1 MIEINL
7 TFRRKD
13 ANKHNNRTPKNFP
26 IHQPIYTEANK
37 NLSYQ
42 LTLRLLAAK
51 PTLQTVTTSA
61 WLAADSE
68 MKGWRFYLIWLLV
81 NEDRSCLVTGRVS
94 LVQPLY
100 KQTLSSRRFPERA
113 VQEHLSSQTYMP
125 NTRRYTNICI
135 WPQWLDVLQGSSQC
149 LAGVHH
155 LSVLR
160 AADVLT
166 PKLCPREET
175 QNSKEQKG
183 GSKHHSVLREI
194 RKTELK

>member
-1 MIEINL
+1 MEDSCSIGFWNL
-7 TFRRKD
+7 RSAQALSQPPDSPDCTPSPHFSAQEMKVIPVQSVSNTPEMLLRTF
-13 ANKHNNRTPKNFP
+13 
-26 IHQPIYTEANK
+26 E
-37 NLSYQ
+37 Q
-42 LTLRLLAAK
+42 L
-51 PTLQTVTTSA
+51 VCSA

-135 WPQWLDVLQGSSQC
+135 WPQWLDVLQGSSVPGRG
-149 LAGVHH
+149 A
-155 LSVLR
+155 
-160 AADVLT
+160 
-166 PKLCPREET
+166 PPLCSE
-175 QNSKEQKG
+175 
-183 GSKHHSVLREI
+183 GS
-194 RKTELK
+194 